1 MFVNHES
8 PAHQLIR
15 IKLDCEN
22 QIPDILSQFELK
34 TSIQVW
40 FVHILNNDAVNTN
53 QTYKRV
59 MQTDVTACFMSQ
71 LHRLW
76 VVCYIYI
83 DNRAPMSFSMNI
95 L

>member
-1 MFVNHES
+1 MS
-8 PAHQLIR
+8 RPAHQLIR

-22 QIPDILSQFELK
+22 QIPDILSQFELN

-40 FVHILNNDAVNTN
+40 FVHILNSDAVNTN
-53 QTYKRV
+53 QSYKRV

-76 VVCYIYI
+76 VVLHLY
-83 DNRAPMSFSMNI
+83 
-95 L
+95 